1 MRLEAG
7 ERKRLAGILLIFIA
21 VILLFSFIE
30 LSTFYGL
37 TFSFWSAPIVVS
49 SYILLATSL
58 VSGLVGAIIFFSGK
72 DAIDKAKNMKIS
84 LEQQQKK
91 QEP

>member
-1 MRLEAG
+1 MKLEAG

-21 VILLFSFIE
+21 VILFFFFIE

-37 TFSFWSAPIVVS
+37 TFSLWAAPIVVS
-49 SYILLATSL
+49 SYILLAISL
-58 VSGLVGAIIFFSGK
+58 ISGLVGAVLFFTGK
-72 DAIDKAKNMKIS
+72 DAIEKAKHMKIS
-84 LEQQQKK
+84 LEQQQKR